1 MEKEFIDALIILS
14 RMYGVAETLNPFP
27 YRSNADILELMRE
40 WAVEYIESKET
51 DIVHFFE
58 KKINNFL

>member
-1 MEKEFIDALIILS
+1 MEKEFIDAVIILS

-27 YRSNADILELMRE
+27 CRSNADILELMRD
-40 WAVEYIESKET
+40 WAEEYIESKET

-58 KKINNFL
+58 KKIKDL